1 VQAPILHLKPSPQRK
16 TGRSRLLTIQMLV
29 SSDRLWPTFARCID
43 PMLTFVARY
52 GLTES
57 EPSQLVASWMN

>member
-1 VQAPILHLKPSPQRK
+1 MCLPLSN
-16 TGRSRLLTIQMLV
+16 GRF
-29 SSDRLWPTFARCID
+29 WPTFARCID